1 MYKMI
6 ALDLDGTLNND
17 EKKITEKTRE
27 ALLSVQQHG
36 VTVVLASGR
45 QAPGLAREAQALDL
59 KDYHGLLLSYNGG
72 RIQDATTG
80 EVLFDQAIDR
90 ATALRF
96 LRHLEA
102 YPELSPIVD
111 DGESIFT
118 TDARRHKVPVSY
130 THLTLPTTILV

>member
-45 QAPGLAREAQALDL
+45 QAPGLHRIERCGKRRNQPPEQR
-59 KDYHGLLLSYNGG
+59 LL
-72 RIQDATTG
+72 
-80 EVLFDQAIDR
+80 
-90 ATALRF
+90 
-96 LRHLEA
+96 
-102 YPELSPIVD
+102 
-111 DGESIFT
+111 
-118 TDARRHKVPVSY
+118 
-130 THLTLPTTILV
+130 

>member
-45 QAPGLAREAQALDL
+45 QAPGLARDRWGFHGWAGFDEDAWADLLDEW
-59 KDYHGLLLSYNGG
+59 KKKTADGMKP
-72 RIQDATTG
+72 
-80 EVLFDQAIDR
+80 VL
-90 ATALRF
+90 
-96 LRHLEA
+96 
-102 YPELSPIVD
+102 
-111 DGESIFT
+111 G
-118 TDARRHKVPVSY
+118 
-130 THLTLPTTILV
+130 

>member
-45 QAPGLAREAQALDL
+45 QAPGLARGAGPRPQGLPRPAAL
-59 KDYHGLLLSYNGG
+59 
-72 RIQDATTG
+72 
-80 EVLFDQAIDR
+80 V
-90 ATALRF
+90 
-96 LRHLEA
+96 
-102 YPELSPIVD
+102 
-111 DGESIFT
+111 
-118 TDARRHKVPVSY
+118 
-130 THLTLPTTILV
+130 

>member
-72 RIQDATTG
+72 RIQDAGTHEELLKNCPLYQEMWRAHMGAKEG
-80 EVLFDQAIDR
+80 EQA
-90 ATALRF
+90 
-96 LRHLEA
+96 
-102 YPELSPIVD
+102 
-111 DGESIFT
+111 
-118 TDARRHKVPVSY
+118 
-130 THLTLPTTILV
+130 